1 MYIMTPGE
9 PTAAR
14 AAASPTPSPRHG
26 GRRAVADAAVV
37 TAPPLSSAARPH
49 PPLGIPASRRR
60 CQPHVAA
67 AAHLVAPLPPVSP
80 RPPLSPPDPAAA
92 DVYADETGFT
102 PFLPSWRWGYR
113 SRRHPVG
120 RRGRPTPGNVA
131 DASSRRRRSSVLPH
145 SVSSWGLPHF
155 AGRGWRCP
163 LTWWSAPPEA
173 TVVPVLLRR
182 FSSRRPPPSLSS
194 RALTPSRRL
203 FRLRCCWYLLSTSS
217 SRTTLRGRPSSPNGG
232 IFPSSPLLHSTR
244 RQAPPPSVT
253 PRRRRRPTPSA
264 SHHRRRRTFPV
275 AVAAPPL
282 LVRPPARVFK
292 PLLPP
297 VTAAVAD
304 PRPLPAST
312 SPYRRRWRICPCS
325 RAQHV

>member
-92 DVYADETGFT
+92 DVYADETGVT

-120 RRGRPTPGNVA
+120 RRGRPTPGDVV
-131 DASSRRRRSSVLPH
+131 DASSCRRRSSVLPH
-145 SVSSWGLPHF
+145 SVSSWSLPHF

-163 LTWWSAPPEA
+163 LTWWSPPPEA
-173 TVVPVLLRR
+173 AAVPVLLRR
-182 FSSRRPPPSLSS
+182 FQ
-194 RALTPSRRL
+194 
-203 FRLRCCWYLLSTSS
+203 
-217 SRTTLRGRPSSPNGG
+217 PSSPSA
-232 IFPSSPLLHSTR
+232 FPVVESTHAFTAAVPPALLLVPTLHIVKPHHAPWPPSVSHLWDFPFLTAATLHSPTSSPPVGDA
-244 RQAPPPSVT
+244 APPPS
-253 PRRRRRPTPSA
+253 PNPIGKPSPPSAHFSCCCRRPSPVGAAACPGFQASPPSR
-264 SHHRRRRTFPV
+264 HCRR
-275 AVAAPPL
+275 
-282 LVRPPARVFK
+282 
-292 PLLPP
+292 
-297 VTAAVAD
+297 
-304 PRPLPAST
+304 
-312 SPYRRRWRICPCS
+312 C
-325 RAQHV
+325 